1 MATVGWLQCISA
13 YSQQSAGCPVHA
25 QLGPHAVG
33 VGIHHRS
40 CKHDRALSWPS
51 CCAVQPSPALVPDVL
66 QAMGD
71 KTAARR
77 AAIECGVPIVPGT
90 NQALLNA
97 EEALKFAEEAGY
109 PVILKAAMGG
119 GGRGMRVVRNG
130 EIPVMGVGCR
140 HVSLT
145 AIG

>member
-1 MATVGWLQCISA
+1 MV
-13 YSQQSAGCPVHA
+13 PVF
-25 QLGPHAVG
+25 LLP
-33 VGIHHRS
+33 
-40 CKHDRALSWPS
+40 C
-51 CCAVQPSPALVPDVL
+51 

-90 NQALLNA
+90 NHALENA

-109 PVILKAAMGG
+109 PVILKASMGG

-130 EIPVMGVGCR
+130 G
-140 HVSLT
+140 
-145 AIG
+145 